1 MPTNQYQKVQTTASD
16 MEPAIV
22 SSYSSQQLMQ
32 PDEDSV
38 TTRSLSGD
46 GHDDNKTLE
55 QQHSRASLS
64 SVTGKQWFTVAVLC
78 FINLINYMDRFTIA
92 GKFIVN

>member
-1 MPTNQYQKVQTTASD
+1 MPTSQYQKVQSTGSEMD
-16 MEPAIV
+16 PPIV

-38 TTRSLSGD
+38 TTGSISGD
-46 GHDDNKTLE
+46 KNNE
-55 QQHSRASLS
+55 QECSRS
-64 SVTGKQWFTVAVLC
+64 SIRSITKKEWFTVGVLC

-92 GKFIVN
+92 GK